1 MNSDTIKDLLI
12 FVAALDLSDAKS
24 AKQQLDTAFPFES
37 EQVQQ
42 WGELMRAGVADGSL
56 CDHGKAPMQYSRI
69 FKNSE
74 KTHNLSCDA
83 VLMDGAGP
91 NHIHPQGEVDLCFAV
106 DGEPRFDGNEP
117 GWTVYAAGS
126 QHIPTVKGGR
136 MLILY
141 LLPDGAFEF
150 VKS

>member
-1 MNSDTIKDLLI
+1 MNSDTIKDLLD
-12 FVAALDLSDAKS
+12 FVATLDLSDATS
-24 AKQQLDTAFPFES
+24 AKQKLDEAFPFDS

-42 WGELMRAGVADGSL
+42 WGALMRAKVADGSM
-56 CDHGKAPMQYSRI
+56 CDNGKPPMQYSRI
-69 FKNSE
+69 FKNSDA
-74 KTHNLSCDA
+74 TNNLSCDA
-83 VLMDGAGP
+83 VLMNGAGP

-106 DGEPRFDGNEP
+106 DGEPRFDGNQP

-126 QHIPTVKGGR
+126 QHIPTVKGGT

-150 VKS
+150 VK